1 MTDPAWPKDAPALEF
16 LRGDEWFRGN
26 GAPLGFTM
34 LDYWRWSGSDPL
46 GNAERGVLAE
56 FLVAK
61 ALGVVTKPRR
71 EWAAHDVT
79 ASLDGKDVAVEVKS
93 AAYRQSWKQDEP
105 SYIEFGIAK
114 SKESWNPETG
124 ETSKH
129 DPPVRAAHVYV
140 FCLLGTKD
148 DPDPNPL
155 NTDEWKFYVLDTA
168 SIDCKKGDQQ
178 RIGLKPLKALV
189 REVTQCGEGREAVR
203 YDQLHQAVMEA
214 AERAML
220 LNARST

>member
-1 MTDPAWPKDAPALEF
+1 MTDSTWPKDAPALEF

-61 ALGVVTKPRR
+61 ALGVATKPRR
-71 EWAAHDVT
+71 EWAAYDVT
-79 ASLDGKDVAVEVKS
+79 AADLKIEVKS

-140 FCLLGTKD
+140 FCLLGTKNGSE
-148 DPDPNPL
+148 PDPL
-155 NTDEWKFYVLDTA
+155 DTDQWEFYVLDTA
-168 SIDCKKGDQQ
+168 SINREKGDQQ
-178 RIGLKPLKALV
+178 KIALNPLKALV
-189 REVTQCGEGREAVR
+189 REVTGCEDGSEAVR
-203 YDQLHQAVMEA
+203 YEQLRQAVMDA
-214 AERAML
+214 AQR
-220 LNARST
+220 ARSA

>member
-1 MTDPAWPKDAPALEF
+1 MTEPAWPRKTPDLEF

-34 LDYWRWSGSDPL
+34 LDYWRWSGSDL
-46 GNAERGVLAE
+46 LSNAERGVLAE

-61 ALGVVTKPRR
+61 ALGVATKPRR
-71 EWAAHDVT
+71 EWAAHDVS
-79 ASLDGKDVAVEVKS
+79 ASFGGKDVKVEVKS

-124 ETSKH
+124 KTSKH
-129 DPPVRAAHVYV
+129 VPPKRAADVYV

-148 DPDPNPL
+148 GPEPDPL
-155 NTDEWKFYVLDTA
+155 DTDQWEFYVLDTA
-168 SIDCKKGDQQ
+168 SINREKDDQQ
-178 RIGLKPLKALV
+178 KIALNPLKALV
-189 REVTQCGEGREAVR
+189 RKVTKCDKGREAVR
-203 YDQLHQAVMEA
+203 YEQLPQTVMEA
-214 AERAML
+214 AKR
-220 LNARST
+220 ARST